1 MFEHLDWLLKEK
13 MINVLGRFAD
23 LDSKATV
30 YYVNFELFVNIIGVS
45 LEKKKL
51 KEFPVISC
59 CYMLCLT

>member
-45 LEKKKL
+45 L
-51 KEFPVISC
+51 
-59 CYMLCLT
+59 